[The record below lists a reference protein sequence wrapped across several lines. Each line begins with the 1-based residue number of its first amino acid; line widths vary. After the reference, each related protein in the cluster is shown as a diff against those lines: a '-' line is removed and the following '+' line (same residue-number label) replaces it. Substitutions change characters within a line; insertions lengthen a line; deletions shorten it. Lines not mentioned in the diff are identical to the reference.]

1 MLWMNDDQPIQVNPK
16 GLNVQDF
23 VHEDRG
29 MNTQTGKNKTTAK
42 FQFSISNQP
51 KLIQVTL
58 TNPTKKTGKCHGKRD
73 GQRTDTLLPYSS
85 MVWFH
90 PIRRICKNCQLKI
103 LRDNAPCASS
113 VAFNLRFQRFRR
125 FKNCAKLLTYSEPG
139 QS

>member
-16 GLNVQDF
+16 GLSVQDF
-23 VHEDRG
+23 VHENKG

-42 FQFSISNQP
+42 FQFSFSKSAEIDTSDSHEP
-51 KLIQVTL
+51 H
-58 TNPTKKTGKCHGKRD
+58 KKTRKRHGKRA

-113 VAFNLRFQRFRR
+113 VAFNLRFKRFRR
-125 FKNCAKLLTYSEPG
+125 FKNCVKLLTYSEPG